1 MFPARMWSWGLM
13 TLSLQQT
20 GLHVSLS
27 RASSTS
33 LYADRLSSPS
43 GAVAAVT
50 CLVFKPGDVLLRS
63 YPKNDD
69 DDDAKELVFLD
80 GRVGGRA
87 IDTLGLYMEY

>member
-13 TLSLQQT
+13 TLSLRRQ
-20 GLHVSLS
+20 GSMSLS
-27 RASSTS
+27 HAHRAPRSM
-33 LYADRLSSPS
+33 RIEPSSPS
-43 GAVAAVT
+43 GAVAAVI
-50 CLVFKPGDVLLRS
+50 CLVFKPGHFLLRS